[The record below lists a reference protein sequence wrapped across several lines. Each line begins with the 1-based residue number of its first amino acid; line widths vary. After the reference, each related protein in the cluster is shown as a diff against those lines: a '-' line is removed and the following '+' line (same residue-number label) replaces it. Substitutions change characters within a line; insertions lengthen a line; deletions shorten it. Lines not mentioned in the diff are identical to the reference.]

1 MKIHQIDLRNIKST
15 LIVTYCGRSGSYL
28 FSNLMDSH
36 PEVLS
41 CPPES
46 LHHAIGNIIDI
57 LSNFVKN
64 PASFTVAKFIDNLTS
79 KHPLL
84 FKETNKDVP
93 DDTGCDPKETNY
105 GVEKNAFKSILMEL
119 LYCHFKKYPN
129 SLLVSDVFSLIHWGY
144 ALAQGRQLVST
155 TPIICWQRHIVV
167 LNGNGS
173 QYTKHLVNPIFIT
186 TVRRFED
193 SLDSHLF
200 HMTEECS
207 SKQELCE
214 LVVNQFIANLCN
226 KKFQAP
232 QYAIKFEDMHMNTA
246 TIMKKLCKLIDIKF
260 DNILLQTTLD
270 NLPYKFERSPGQFI
284 TGTNKNLKKKT
295 TFDILNESDI
305 LLLNLILRQDYVFY
319 GYEFGQKFLNL
330 LGLDPKSDI
339 SKSSLLYLIE
349 RNDLFNGSYLIEP
362 MLEKDSVLFLPRLI
376 DVLPHKQQL
385 ELIN

>member
-1 MKIHQIDLRNIKST
+1 MIICNGWYGGLGNNILQI
-15 LIVTYCGRSGSYL
+15 
-28 FSNLMDSH
+28 
-36 PEVLS
+36 
-41 CPPES
+41 
-46 LHHAIGNIIDI
+46 ANIIDI

-93 DDTGCDPKETNY
+93 DDTGCGPKETNY

-144 ALAQGRQLVST
+144 ALAQGRQLVT

-173 QYTKHLVNPIFIT
+173 QYIKHLVNPVFIT

-232 QYAIKFEDMHMNTA
+232 QYAIKFEDMTVTFQFMRPKNPIIIITA
-246 TIMKKLCKLIDIKF
+246 KK
-260 DNILLQTTLD
+260 
-270 NLPYKFERSPGQFI
+270 
-284 TGTNKNLKKKT
+284 
-295 TFDILNESDI
+295 
-305 LLLNLILRQDYVFY
+305 
-319 GYEFGQKFLNL
+319 
-330 LGLDPKSDI
+330 
-339 SKSSLLYLIE
+339 
-349 RNDLFNGSYLIEP
+349 
-362 MLEKDSVLFLPRLI
+362 
-376 DVLPHKQQL
+376 QL
-385 ELIN
+385 EIGMVIQRTFLKTNHKVIIIKAKTPIPNTIISFLINVIISSAIIGIPPKCIFPISLND